1 MTAIATLA
9 SVPAILGAAP
19 EAPVVS
25 FATFI
30 GPFLPAIIAFCVA
43 VALEAVLLWTER
55 TPEMNWWFGL
65 AFVTIGVFLLIWDSW
80 SRGVPMAALADA
92 PDQEGLRFRARL
104 IGFGLAVVGSVLYM
118 AVAGIRMV
126 MAGLV
131 TTGPFVMAARLLPG
145 VVVPVLLAWHVRV
158 ALRVF
163 EGISFRLFI

>member
-1 MTAIATLA
+1 
-9 SVPAILGAAP
+9 
-19 EAPVVS
+19 
-25 FATFI
+25 
-30 GPFLPAIIAFCVA
+30 
-43 VALEAVLLWTER
+43 
-55 TPEMNWWFGL
+55 
-65 AFVTIGVFLLIWDSW
+65 
-80 SRGVPMAALADA
+80 MAALADA